1 MPTDAAH
8 DLAHL
13 DRVWA
18 TAREIAQHEAD
29 VDADVL
35 QAASYLH
42 DLINLPKDHPDR
54 RQASRLS
61 ADAAVPHLT
70 ALGFDADQIAA
81 TRHAI
86 TAHSFSAGIPP
97 ETVEARV
104 LRDADR
110 LDALGAIGI
119 ARAFAVSGQLNRAL
133 YDPEDPFAAHRPV
146 DDTRFTLDHW
156 PVKLWRLPDEML
168 TRHGRTL
175 ALDRVATM
183 RRFITTLAQE
193 IGADLP

>member
-42 DLINLPKDHPDR
+42 DLVNLAKDHPDR
-54 RQASRLS
+54 RQASRLC

-70 ALGFDADQIAA
+70 ALGFDAD
-81 TRHAI
+81 
-86 TAHSFSAGIPP
+86 
-97 ETVEARV
+97 
-104 LRDADR
+104 
-110 LDALGAIGI
+110 
-119 ARAFAVSGQLNRAL
+119 
-133 YDPEDPFAAHRPV
+133 
-146 DDTRFTLDHW
+146 
-156 PVKLWRLPDEML
+156 
-168 TRHGRTL
+168 HGER
-175 ALDRVATM
+175 
-183 RRFITTLAQE
+183 
-193 IGADLP
+193 